1 MNKNE
6 LIHLFNREFIRAT
19 LIISSKNKDNIEKKK
34 SYVVPARRDNNN
46 FTKIYVIPQK
56 RKKSLLL

>member
-6 LIHLFNREFIRAT
+6 LIYLFKEEFIRAT

-34 SYVVPARRDNNN
+34 SYIIPARRDNNN
-46 FTKIYVIPQK
+46 FTKIYVIPQR
-56 RKKSLLL
+56 RKKSFHK